1 MQIIPVINCPD
12 LACARERA
20 KIASGFSRWVHV
32 DVCDGQFAP
41 VHSWNSPEELSL
53 LLGEFPGLSAEV
65 HLMIEEPERCLS
77 EWFEAGASR
86 AVVHWETLGDHAII
100 SKFPG
105 HIIALST
112 KIETPIEDML
122 PYLVSDSWV
131 HLLAVAPGPAGQ
143 RFDPSITG
151 KIAVLRE
158 RYPELV
164 IEVDGG
170 ITPET
175 IRFLNGAA
183 NIAVSATYIF
193 KNPDPAA
200 AFRELQTA

>member
-20 KIASGFSRWVHV
+20 KIASGFSQWVHV

-41 VHSWNSPEELSL
+41 VRSWNSPEELSL

-65 HLMIEEPERCLS
+65 HLMIEEPERHLS
-77 EWFEAGASR
+77 EWFEAGAAR
-86 AVVHWETLGDHAII
+86 VVVHWETLGDHAIA

-122 PYLVSDSWV
+122 PHLVPDSWV
-131 HLLAVAPGPAGQ
+131 HILAVAPGPAGQ
-143 RFDPSITG
+143 RFDPSVTG

-158 RYPELV
+158 RYPELT

-193 KNPDPAA
+193 KNPDPVA